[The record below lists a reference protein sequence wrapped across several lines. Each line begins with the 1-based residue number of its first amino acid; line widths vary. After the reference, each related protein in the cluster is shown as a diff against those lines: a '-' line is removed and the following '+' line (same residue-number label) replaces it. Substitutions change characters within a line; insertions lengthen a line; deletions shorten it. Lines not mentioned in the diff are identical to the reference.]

1 MTPVDAASISVIL
14 PDDSR
19 RELPGGTTVLGLAEA
34 ISRGLAKKAVAGRV
48 NGELVDLSRQ
58 LADGDR
64 VAIVTQD
71 DAEALEVLRH
81 STAHLMAMAVQKL
94 YPGAKVT
101 IGPVTQDGF
110 YYDFD
115 FERGFTP
122 DDLVAIEK
130 EMRKLS
136 EAKHEVS
143 RQEVPAGE
151 VPATIDRFK
160 AEGEPYKAEILEDIV
175 AKDPGATV
183 TIYGHGG
190 WSDLCRG
197 PHLPHTGLVKHFKLL
212 SVAGA
217 YWRGNENNKMLQRIY
232 GTAYYTEADLKAH
245 LTRLEEAAKR
255 DHRKLGKELELFMF
269 NDVAPAMPFY
279 LPKGAFVYNTLQNY
293 IRQLYDRYAY
303 QEVITP
309 LAYAPEMF
317 RTSGHLGHYNENMY
331 RLWTEDQLEGCDHV
345 HEELHDHSF
354 VLKPMN
360 CPSHCVIFGSR
371 KRSYRELP
379 WRVADF
385 ARLHRYERGGA
396 LHGLARVRSFSQD
409 DAHIFCTEAQ
419 VAGEIQAFIGFLQE
433 VYSVLGFERVD
444 VKLATRPEKR
454 IGSDELWDR
463 AEAALAEGLKNAG
476 LEYELLEGE
485 GAFYGPKIEFH
496 LFDAIGRPWQ
506 LGTIQYDPNLPERF
520 DLTYIGEDGQAHRP
534 IMLHRAI
541 LGTFERF
548 LAVYIEHC
556 AGAFPLWLAPTQA
569 TVIPIASDFNDYA
582 REVQE
587 ALRAQGLRVEL
598 DDRNE
603 SLNYRIREAQV
614 QKVPYMLIIGKQEV
628 ESRSVAVRARAGGRN
643 KVLPLDDVLRLMRE
657 EAETKS
663 TSPLVVPPQAEAA
676 Q

>member
-94 YPGAKVT
+94 HPGTKVT
-101 IGPVTQDGF
+101 IGPVTADGF

-143 RQEVPAGE
+143 RQEVAANE
-151 VPATIDRFK
+151 VPATIERFK

-183 TIYGHGG
+183 TLYGHGG

-317 RTSGHLGHYNENMY
+317 RTSGHRGHYNETMY
-331 RLWTEDQLEGCDHV
+331 
-345 HEELHDHSF
+345 
-354 VLKPMN
+354 
-360 CPSHCVIFGSR
+360 
-371 KRSYRELP
+371 
-379 WRVADF
+379 
-385 ARLHRYERGGA
+385 
-396 LHGLARVRSFSQD
+396 
-409 DAHIFCTEAQ
+409 
-419 VAGEIQAFIGFLQE
+419 
-433 VYSVLGFERVD
+433 
-444 VKLATRPEKR
+444 
-454 IGSDELWDR
+454 
-463 AEAALAEGLKNAG
+463 
-476 LEYELLEGE
+476 
-485 GAFYGPKIEFH
+485 
-496 LFDAIGRPWQ
+496 
-506 LGTIQYDPNLPERF
+506 
-520 DLTYIGEDGQAHRP
+520 
-534 IMLHRAI
+534 
-541 LGTFERF
+541 
-548 LAVYIEHC
+548 
-556 AGAFPLWLAPTQA
+556 
-569 TVIPIASDFNDYA
+569 
-582 REVQE
+582 
-587 ALRAQGLRVEL
+587 
-598 DDRNE
+598 
-603 SLNYRIREAQV
+603 
-614 QKVPYMLIIGKQEV
+614 
-628 ESRSVAVRARAGGRN
+628 
-643 KVLPLDDVLRLMRE
+643 
-657 EAETKS
+657 
-663 TSPLVVPPQAEAA
+663 
-676 Q
+676 